1 MLFVQVL
8 LVQVNQLVLHVYK
21 LFESAVDGPI
31 QTPVGDAHSVFVKGF
46 VVHVFA
52 GKKSGDGDHPVQERQ
67 EKKETVNV
75 NPTHECMYV
84 VVVGTLTWWWNSVE

>member
-1 MLFVQVL
+1 LLFVQVL

-31 QTPVGDAHSVFVKGF
+31 QTPVGDTHSVFVKGF

-52 GKKSGDGDHPVQERQ
+52 SKKGGDGDHPVQEEQ
-67 EKKETVNV
+67 EEKK
-75 NPTHECMYV
+75 
-84 VVVGTLTWWWNSVE
+84 NS